1 MRVLASLNMRSLSS
15 WPLYTVGARSYRWR
29 LLQFHGLVPPHCSR
43 VSCII
48 LINII
53 KVINRTCIVVSSEA

>member
-15 WPLYTVGARSYRWR
+15 WPLCAWGKILQVAH
-29 LLQFHGLVPPHCSR
+29 QFHSLVPPALFKGRLYH
-43 VSCII
+43 

-53 KVINRTCIVVSSEA
+53 R